1 MKTYRLSIGSPVYQ
15 EYYNYAKKRIMKI
28 VKSECRKHL
37 ILRFTARHTTLQ
49 LAHYEL
55 DKIVTYFIK
64 QTGNSSIAD
73 LSTTSWGEPSV
84 FDERRGLFQ
93 GAICI
98 PKDFDYPERQKIFL
112 AESCK
117 TYESDL
123 NARIPTVIEL

>member
-49 LAHYEL
+49 LAQYEL
-55 DKIVTYFIK
+55 EKIVAYFIK

-73 LSTTSWGEPSV
+73 LSTLSWGEPSV
-84 FDERRGLFQ
+84 FDEHKSLFH

-98 PKDFDYPERQKIFL
+98 PKDFDFPDEQRIFL
-112 AESCK
+112 TESCK
-117 TYESDL
+117 AYESSL
-123 NARIPTVIEL
+123 NTRIPTVVDF